1 MSSIV
6 TSQGVVHYEAYGRGK
21 PVILLHGWLGS
32 WGCWLGTMEALA
44 EGRGGNN
51 YRAYALDFWGF
62 GESDKRRESYN
73 ISDFVALVDQFME
86 RMGIERAP
94 VIGHSM
100 GGTVALNLALDK
112 PRRVEKVSVVGSPVD
127 GRSLNVFLKLAGQP
141 WIAFLV
147 WNSPALLRLGIKLF
161 APWIAASW
169 HEWYDLLMRDLSKMT
184 LESFLWSIHS
194 LHRTDLRP
202 RLGTL
207 RMPSLGV
214 YGRGDKIV
222 NPRQSEL
229 FKRIANSSVAL
240 LDGSRHFP
248 MLDEPD
254 EFHSIVLGFLSRD
267 GQVPLGVDRRG

>member
-6 TSQGVVHYEAYGRGK
+6 TNQGVVHYEAYGRGR
-21 PVILLHGWLGS
+21 PVVLLHGWLGS
-32 WGCWLGTMEALA
+32 WGTWLGTMEALA
-44 EGRGGNN
+44 PR

-73 ISDFVALVDQFME
+73 ISDFVALAEQFME
-86 RMGIERAP
+86 RLGIQRAP

-100 GGTVALNLALDK
+100 GGTVALNLALDR
-112 PRRVEKVSVVGSPVD
+112 PQRVEKVVVVGSPVD
-127 GRSLNVFLKLAGQP
+127 GRSLNPFLKLAGYP
-141 WIAFLV
+141 WIAVLV
-147 WNSPALLRLGIKLF
+147 WNSPSLLRLGIKLF

-169 HEWYDLLMRDLSKMT
+169 TEWYALLMRDLSRMT

-194 LHRTDLRP
+194 LHHTDLRP

-207 RMPSLGV
+207 RMPALGV

-222 NPRQSEL
+222 DPRQSRL
-229 FKRIANSSVAL
+229 FDRIAHSRVEML
-240 LDGSRHFP
+240 ERSRHFP

-254 EFHSIVLGFLSRD
+254 RFYATVEGFLEH
-267 GQVPLGVDRRG
+267 

>member
-6 TSQGVVHYEAYGRGK
+6 TNQGVVHYEAYGRGK

-44 EGRGGNN
+44 SNR
-51 YRAYALDFWGF
+51 RAYALDFWGF
-62 GESDKRRESYN
+62 GESDKRRESYEV
-73 ISDFVALVDQFME
+73 SDFVALVEQFME
-86 RMGIERAP
+86 RLGIESAP

-100 GGTVALNLALDK
+100 GGTVALSLALDR
-112 PRRVEKVSVVGSPVD
+112 PQRVEKVALVGSPVE
-127 GRSLNVFLKLAGQP
+127 GRSLNVFLKLAGYP

-147 WNSPALLRLGIKLF
+147 WNSPSLLRFGIKLF

-169 HEWYDLLMRDLSKMT
+169 SEWYALLMRDLSKMT

-194 LHRTDLRP
+194 LHHTNLYP

-207 RMPSLGV
+207 RVPSLAV

-222 NPRQSEL
+222 DPRQGRL
-229 FKRIANSSVAL
+229 FDRIANSRVVM
-240 LDGSRHFP
+240 LDRSRHFP
-248 MLDEPD
+248 MLDEP
-254 EFHSIVLGFLSRD
+254 ENFHSILLRFLS
-267 GQVPLGVDRRG
+267 G

>member
-6 TSQGVVHYEAYGRGK
+6 TAQGVVHYEVYGRGR

-44 EGRGGNN
+44 NG

-73 ISDFVALVDQFME
+73 ISDFVGLVDQFME
-86 RMGIERAP
+86 RMGINRAP
-94 VIGHSM
+94 VVGHSM

-112 PRRVEKVSVVGSPVD
+112 PNRVEKVTVVGSPID
-127 GRSLNVFLKLAGQP
+127 GRSLNLFLKLAGYP
-141 WIAFLV
+141 SIAFLV
-147 WNSPALLRLGIKLF
+147 WNSPALLRMGIKLL
-161 APWIAASW
+161 APWIAANW
-169 HEWYDLLMRDLSKMT
+169 HDWYELLMHDLSKMT

-194 LHRTDLRP
+194 LHYTDLRP

-207 RMPSLGV
+207 RMPALGV

-222 NPRQSEL
+222 DPRQAEL
-229 FKRIANSSVAL
+229 FRYVANSRVETLPS
-240 LDGSRHFP
+240 SRHFP

-254 EFHSIVLGFLSRD
+254 QFYSILLSFLGS
-267 GQVPLGVDRRG
+267 

>member
-1 MSSIV
+1 LSSIV
-6 TSQGVVHYEAYGRGK
+6 TSQGVVHYEAFGRGR

-44 EGRGGNN
+44 HNR
-51 YRAYALDFWGF
+51 RTYAIDFWGF

-86 RMGIERAP
+86 RLGIQSAP

-100 GGTVALNLALDK
+100 GGTVALSLALDR
-112 PRRVEKVSVVGSPVD
+112 PHRVEKVAVVGSPVD
-127 GRSLNVFLKLAGQP
+127 GRSLNVFLKLAGYP

-147 WNSPALLRLGIKLF
+147 WNSPSLLRLGIRLF
-161 APWIAASW
+161 APWIAANWSD
-169 HEWYDLLMRDLSKMT
+169 WYQLLMRDLSRMT

-207 RMPSLGV
+207 RMPALGV

-222 NPRQSEL
+222 DPRQSVL
-229 FKRIANSSVAL
+229 FERVANSSVEM

-248 MLDEPD
+248 MLDEP
-254 EFHSIVLGFLSRD
+254 ETFHSILARFLLD
-267 GQVPLGVDRRG
+267 GETAGVSPGHKRGRY

>member
-44 EGRGGNN
+44 SKH
-51 YRAYALDFWGF
+51 RAYALDFWGF

-73 ISDFVALVDQFME
+73 IADFVTLVDQFMQ
-86 RMGIERAP
+86 RLGIERAP

-112 PRRVEKVSVVGSPVD
+112 PRRVEKVAVVGSPIA
-127 GRSLNVFLKLAGQP
+127 GESLSPFLKLAGYP

-147 WNSPALLRLGIKLF
+147 WNSPGLLRWGIKLF

-169 HEWYDLLMRDLSKMT
+169 SEWYALLMRDLSKMT

-207 RMPSLGV
+207 RMPALGV

-222 NPRQSEL
+222 DPRQARL
-229 FKRIANSSVAL
+229 FEHVANARVVMLAK
-240 LDGSRHFP
+240 SRHFP
-248 MLDEPD
+248 MLDEP
-254 EFHSIVLGFLSRD
+254 ESFYSIALSFLSD
-267 GQVPLGVDRRG
+267 

>member
-6 TSQGVVHYEAYGRGK
+6 TGQGVVHYETYGRGK

-44 EGRGGNN
+44 PS

-62 GESDKRRESYN
+62 GESDRKQGDRRESYE

-86 RMGIERAP
+86 RLGIERAP

-100 GGTVALNLALDK
+100 GGTVALNLALDR
-112 PRRVEKVSVVGSPVD
+112 PHRVEKVAVVGSPVN
-127 GRSLNVFLKLAGQP
+127 GESLNLFLKLAGSP
-141 WIAFLV
+141 SIAFVV
-147 WNSPALLRLGIKLF
+147 WNSPSLLRLGIKLF

-169 HEWYDLLMRDLSKMT
+169 SEWYDLLMRDLSKMT

-202 RLGTL
+202 RLGML
-207 RMPSLGV
+207 RMAAMGV

-222 NPRQSEL
+222 DPRQAEL
-229 FKRIANSSVAL
+229 FKHVANSTVAL

-248 MLDEPD
+248 MLDEP
-254 EFHSIVLGFLSRD
+254 ERFYSIVKGFLSEN
-267 GQVPLGVDRRG
+267 

>member
-1 MSSIV
+1 LSSIV
-6 TSQGVVHYEAYGRGK
+6 TSQGVVHYEAYGRGS
-21 PVILLHGWLGS
+21 PVVLLHGWLGS
-32 WGCWLGTMEALA
+32 WGCWLGTMEALSV
-44 EGRGGNN
+44 R
-51 YRAYALDFWGF
+51 YRAYSLDFWGF

-73 ISDFVALVDQFME
+73 ISDFVALADQFME
-86 RMGIERAP
+86 RLGIQSAP

-100 GGTVALNLALDK
+100 GGTVALNLALDR
-112 PRRVEKVSVVGSPVD
+112 PQRVEKVAVVGSPID
-127 GRSLNVFLKLAGQP
+127 GRSLNIFLKLAGYP

-161 APWIAASW
+161 APWIAANWS
-169 HEWYDLLMRDLSKMT
+169 EWYELLMRDLSKMT

-194 LHRTDLRP
+194 LHHTDLRA

-222 NPRQSEL
+222 DPQQSQL
-229 FKRIANSSVAL
+229 FERVAHSRVEI
-240 LDGSRHFP
+240 LDKSRHFP

-254 EFHSIVLGFLSRD
+254 RFHAVLASFLD
-267 GQVPLGVDRRG
+267 H

>member
-1 MSSIV
+1 LSSLV
-6 TSQGVVHYEAYGRGK
+6 TSQGVVHYEAYGRGR

-44 EGRGGNN
+44 PHCRT
-51 YRAYALDFWGF
+51 YALDFWGF

-86 RMGIERAP
+86 RLGIQKAP

-100 GGTVALNLALDK
+100 GGTVALNLALDR
-112 PRRVEKVSVVGSPVD
+112 PRRVEKVAVVGSPVD
-127 GRSLNVFLKLAGQP
+127 GRSLNLFLKLAGYP
-141 WIAFLV
+141 WIAVLV
-147 WNSPALLRLGIKLF
+147 WNSPSLLRLGIKLF

-169 HEWYDLLMRDLSKMT
+169 SEWYALLMRDLSKMT

-202 RLGTL
+202 RLGLL
-207 RMPSLGV
+207 RMPALGV

-222 NPRQSEL
+222 DPRQARL
-229 FKRIANSSVAL
+229 FDRVANSHVEML
-240 LDGSRHFP
+240 NGSRHFP
-248 MLDEPD
+248 MLDEPKK
-254 EFHSIVLGFLSRD
+254 FYSVIQSFLAT
-267 GQVPLGVDRRG
+267 